1 MNTQQKPRLSFWQ
14 IWNMS
19 FGFLGIQYGFG
30 LQQANMSPIFRYL
43 GADEANLPILWLAG
57 PITGLLVQ
65 PLIGAISDGTW
76 TRFGRRRPFFVI
88 GAIIG
93 SVAVLAMPYS
103 PVLWVAAGLMWI
115 LDAAMNTAMEPY
127 RALIGDNLPKDQRT
141 LGFSVQS
148 FMIGAGQVLANV
160 MPSVLAFVG
169 IATVAASNT
178 VPDFVKYSFVIGVA
192 AMLITVIWTASTTDE
207 YPPENLEEFRKEQAE
222 KGGVWGGFREIFTAV
237 KEMPKPMRQ
246 LWWVKFFTWYGLPLM
261 WQYLSL
267 SIARHCYNA
276 PTAESSGFAEGTA
289 MGGIGLMV
297 MNITTVALSFFFPLI
312 VRITGTRMTHAICL
326 AIGGIGFISMLFT
339 TSVYVVFGG
348 MVLVGIAWA
357 SIITMPFVMTTA
369 VVPAARIGVYM
380 GLLNAFIC
388 IPQIINNLTIG
399 LIYKPILGDDPR
411 NALVLAGICLVL
423 AAGCNFLISKEV
435 ETTTDS
441 EDILAAEVT
450 GAKLAEV

>member
-88 GAIIG
+88 GAIVG

-160 MPSVLAFVG
+160 MPSVLAFAG
-169 IATVAASNT
+169 IATVAVSNT

-222 KGGVWGGFREIFTAV
+222 KGGVLGGFKEIFVAV

-276 PTAESSGFAEGTA
+276 PTAESPGFAEGTA

-312 VRITGTRMTHAICL
+312 VRVTGTRMTHAICL
-326 AIGGIGFISMLFT
+326 TIGGIGFISMLFT
-339 TSVYVVFGG
+339 TSVYLVLGG

-357 SIITMPFVMTTA
+357 SIITMPFVMTTS
-369 VVPAARIGVYM
+369 VVPASRIGVYM

>member
-127 RALIGDNLPKDQRT
+127 RALIGDKLPQDQRT
-141 LGFSVQS
+141 LGFSVQT

-169 IATVAASNT
+169 IATIAASNT

-207 YPPENLEEFRKEQAE
+207 YPPENIEEFRKEQAE
-222 KGGVWGGFREIFTAV
+222 KGGVLGGFKEIFVAV

-276 PTAESSGFAEGTA
+276 PTAESPGFAEGTA

-312 VRITGTRMTHAICL
+312 VKVTGIRMTHAICL

-339 TSVYVVFGG
+339 TSVYVVLGG

-357 SIITMPFVMTTA
+357 SIITMPFVMTA
-369 VVPAARIGVYM
+369 SVVPAARIGVYM

-388 IPQIINNLTIG
+388 LPQIINNLTIG
-399 LIYKPILGDDPR
+399 FIYKPILGDDPR

-435 ETTTDS
+435 ETTTDA
-441 EDILAAEVT
+441 EDILEAELT
-450 GAKLAEV
+450 GAKLAEL

>member
-160 MPSVLAFVG
+160 MPSVLAFAG
-169 IATVAASNT
+169 IATVAVSNT

-222 KGGVWGGFREIFTAV
+222 KGGVLGNFKEIFTAV

-276 PTAESSGFAEGTA
+276 PTAESPGFAEGTA

-312 VRITGTRMTHAICL
+312 VRVTGTRITHAICL
-326 AIGGIGFISMLFT
+326 TIGGIGFISMLFT
-339 TSVYVVFGG
+339 TSVYVVLGG

-357 SIITMPFVMTTA
+357 SIITMPFVMTTS
-369 VVPAARIGVYM
+369 VVPASRIGVYM

-435 ETTTDS
+435 EVSADT
-441 EDILAAEVT
+441 EDILEAEIT